1 MFISQQFRSRQVPS
15 PALENK
21 DFTRLYLGALC
32 ALLSILDDAGN
43 SRIYIGVPLGRSGDK
58 LRVQLRNGEAE
69 LDIDRI
75 TDWFQIDQTSRQDR
89 GELFY

>member
-1 MFISQQFRSRQVPS
+1 MATASLKAAHLSLRHSKI
-15 PALENK
+15 K
-21 DFTRLYLGALC
+21 IFTRLNFGGLMRFA
-32 ALLSILDDAGN
+32 IDTLDEAGN

-69 LDIDRI
+69 LEIDRI
-75 TDWFQIDQTSRQDR
+75 TDWFQIDQATSEER

>member
-1 MFISQQFRSRQVPS
+1 MRFAI
-15 PALENK
+15 
-21 DFTRLYLGALC
+21 DT
-32 ALLSILDDAGN
+32 LDEASN
-43 SRIYIGVPLGRSGDK
+43 SRIFIGVPLGRSGDK

-75 TDWFQIDQTSRQDR
+75 TDWFQIDQTPSGDR

>member
-1 MFISQQFRSRQVPS
+1 MRFAI
-15 PALENK
+15 
-21 DFTRLYLGALC
+21 DT
-32 ALLSILDDAGN
+32 LDDAGN

-58 LRVQLRNGEAE
+58 LRVQLRNGETE

-75 TDWFQIDQTSRQDR
+75 TDWFQIDQTSREDR

>member
-1 MFISQQFRSRQVPS
+1 MRFAI
-15 PALENK
+15 
-21 DFTRLYLGALC
+21 DT
-32 ALLSILDDAGN
+32 LDDAGN

-58 LRVQLRNGEAE
+58 LRVQLRNGETE

-75 TDWFQIDQTSRQDR
+75 TDWFQIDHTSREDR